1 MARGI
6 GAGRGAKFGVPRPSG
21 VPPMFET
28 AQYGAPGAA
37 MEQMSVAEL
46 LPLLNP
52 FWGLLPMD
60 LWGATKDF
68 FVYSVDFLPLTA
80 SVVSQAG
87 DIQIQADSHFM
98 IMAGVREV
106 RDTTNATVIA
116 APPELVR
123 ILDAGSGRELNNQEL
138 PIDNLFGTA
147 QLPSYW
153 PYPKII
159 KASSTLTTFLTNLE
173 ATDRNARISYLGFK
187 IFPRF

>member
-1 MARGI
+1 MARRI
-6 GAGRGAKFGVPRPSG
+6 GAGRAAGYGVPRPTG
-21 VPPMFET
+21 VPPAFET
-28 AQYGAPGAA
+28 AQYGPPGAVVEE
-37 MEQMSVAEL
+37 MGVAEL

-52 FWGLLPMD
+52 FWGLLPRD

-68 FVYSVDFLPLTA
+68 FVYSTDFLPLTA
-80 SVVSQAG
+80 SVVGQVS

-106 RDTTNATVIA
+106 RDDTNATIVTN
-116 APPELVR
+116 PPELVR
-123 ILDAGSGRELNNQEL
+123 ILDAGSGRELTNQSL

-159 KASSTLTTFLTNLE
+159 KASSTLSTFLDNLE
-173 ATDRNARISYLGFK
+173 ATDRNVRISYLGFK